1 MLLHND
7 RNMDV
12 TLIFALAGQIHLPKE
27 RRDEVYVSR
36 FLISE
41 SIHPL
46 RE

>member
-1 MLLHND
+1 MLLHYD

-12 TLIFALAGQIHLPKE
+12 TLVEVLAGHIHLPKE